1 MNNDCN
7 RLHDNVLEPA
17 EGAAAEFAHGHKF
30 FDVVVPSWGARGR
43 RFDRGQTLVVLDP
56 PPI

>member
-1 MNNDCN
+1 MCSS
-7 RLHDNVLEPA
+7 LPKA
-17 EGAAAEFAHGHKF
+17 PAAEFAHGHKF